1 MNVYIFILS
10 TKLIQKNQNTYVD
23 KQKTIFFLMKKTENK
38 IFTAWIVIFTQDF
51 DSHSGIIFW
60 LPNFIQLYA

>member
-1 MNVYIFILS
+1 MWLHILFICTKVKHTHQKNSYVYKTYKYVYIFILS

-38 IFTAWIVIFTQDF
+38 IFTA
-51 DSHSGIIFW
+51 
-60 LPNFIQLYA
+60 